1 MRTMRDGVDLGSLP
15 DGLISLFPSLG
26 VNQVRGEDGVDE
38 SRLSKT
44 RLAWDKERLGQF
56 LVSWYGR
63 GQGV

>member
-1 MRTMRDGVDLGSLP
+1 MRTMRDGMDLGSLP

-44 RLAWDKERLGQF
+44 RLA
-56 LVSWYGR
+56 
-63 GQGV
+63 